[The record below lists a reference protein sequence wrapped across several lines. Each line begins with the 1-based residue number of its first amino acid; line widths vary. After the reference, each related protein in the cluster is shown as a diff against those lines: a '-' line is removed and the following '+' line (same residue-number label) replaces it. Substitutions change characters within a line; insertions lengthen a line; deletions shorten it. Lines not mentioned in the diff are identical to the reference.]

1 MSVRTRSRRRST
13 NGAAGA
19 AGAVGTVGAAG
30 AAGTSR
36 AYLRLPWWAVV
47 LPATAFFA
55 LLTVVGSPS
64 EAHAAGDGD
73 ILARLLREIQLVL
86 FR

>member
-13 NGAAGA
+13 GGAGGTAGSV
-19 AGAVGTVGAAG
+19 GAVGAAG
-30 AAGTSR
+30 ASR

-64 EAHAAGDGD
+64 QAHAADGGDM
-73 ILARLLREIQLVL
+73 LARLLREIQLVL
-86 FR
+86 FP